1 MEQSTIKKYELVNE
15 DTIVLGD
22 VTLFRVKALI
32 SFGAVKKGDLGGYVE
47 NEDNLSHSGYA
58 WVSDGA
64 VVYDNAKVTGDAW
77 VIDNARIYGKAKVT
91 GNARVFGT
99 ARVSG
104 DATVAGDAI
113 VYGR

>member
-77 VIDNARIYGKAKVT
+77 VSDNAKVT
-91 GNARVFGT
+91 GNARVYDNT
-99 ARVSG
+99 WVSG